1 MSVVQKVCRRSAEY
15 RGPWTFQEKKLRIIE
30 FSKLSKEF
38 DIFLSLFQCLCH
50 RALMFC
56 YIGFEN
62 PSTTSLC
69 TIHMYCMRKCY
80 FYFVV
85 VSFFLRGGGQVCEMD
100 NQQKS
105 LKGSVEKKVCEPLT
119 YVIIVT
125 YDNSKM
131 KYCRFGIFQ
140 KRLLPFSKI

>member
-56 YIGFEN
+56 YIGFEI
-62 PSTTSLC
+62 PQP
-69 TIHMYCMRKCY
+69 
-80 FYFVV
+80 
-85 VSFFLRGGGQVCEMD
+85 QVCV
-100 NQQKS
+100 
-105 LKGSVEKKVCEPLT
+105 LYICTVCAN
-119 YVIIVT
+119 VIFT
-125 YDNSKM
+125 
-131 KYCRFGIFQ
+131 
-140 KRLLPFSKI
+140 LLL

>member
-85 VSFFLRGGGQVCEMD
+85 VSFFLGGGGAGLRDGQSAKIFEGVSGK
-100 NQQKS
+100 KS
-105 LKGSVEKKVCEPLT
+105 V
-119 YVIIVT
+119 
-125 YDNSKM
+125 
-131 KYCRFGIFQ
+131 
-140 KRLLPFSKI
+140 